1 MDAKTHWEHVYQAK
15 GPEQLSWFQAEATLS
30 RELIAQLA
38 PARASRVIDVGAGA
52 STLVDGLLADGYSHV
67 TVLDLTVAALDVA
80 RARLGADAKRVEWLE
95 GDVLTAPLPAAS
107 ADVWHDRAV
116 FHFLTDPLDRARYV
130 EQVRRV
136 VRPQGTVL
144 VATFAD
150 DGPTRCSGLEVR
162 RYSPSEL
169 HNEFGRDFRLRESR
183 REEHHTPWGTLQAFT
198 YCVCSYEPAGDVRS
212 AA

>member
-1 MDAKTHWEHVYQAK
+1 MDAKAHWEQVYQSK

-30 RELIAQLA
+30 RELIARFA
-38 PARASRVIDVGAGA
+38 PDRNSCIVDVGAGA

-67 TVLDLTVAALDVA
+67 TVLDLSVAALDVT
-80 RARLGADAKRVEWLE
+80 RRRLGANASRVLWLE
-95 GDVLTAPLPAAS
+95 GDVLTVSLPEAS

-116 FHFLTDPLDRARYV
+116 FHFLTDPVDRVRYV

-136 VRPQGTVL
+136 VRPNGMVL

-150 DGPTRCSGLEVR
+150 DGPTRCSGLDVQ
-162 RYSPSEL
+162 RYSPDEL
-169 HNEFGRDFRLRESR
+169 HNEFGRDFRLLESR
-183 REEHHTPWGTLQAFT
+183 REEHHTPWGTPQAFT
-198 YCVCSYEPAGDVRS
+198 YCVCRFEPAGSVRS